1 MDEVEKRLW
10 LLEKEIKA
18 FGKKIDL
25 LSKAVNS
32 IKADVEVLL
41 SVQKTWKELVA
52 DVVEDRSGK

>member
-25 LSKAVNS
+25 LSKLVTS
-32 IKADVEVLL
+32 LKADVEVLL

>member
-18 FGKKIDL
+18 FEKKIDL
-25 LSKAVNS
+25 LIKAVSS
-32 IKADVEVLL
+32 IKKDVEVLL
-41 SVQKTWKELVA
+41 SVQKTWKELVI